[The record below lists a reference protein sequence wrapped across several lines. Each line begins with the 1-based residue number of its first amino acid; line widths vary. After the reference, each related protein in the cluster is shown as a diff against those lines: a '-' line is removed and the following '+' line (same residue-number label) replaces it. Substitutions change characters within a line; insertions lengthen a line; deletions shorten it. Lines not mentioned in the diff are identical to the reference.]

1 MPELS
6 LEKYYNEFKHLTTS
20 DDLFTKLE
28 LAKQEF
34 LNTKGAGGRLILA
47 GNGGSAATVSH
58 AAVDFT
64 KQAKIPAICFNDVS
78 LITAFSNDYG
88 YDKWVEKAFQQLSL
102 PNDIFICVSVSGNSP
117 NLVNAA
123 LLAKKTNHKV
133 ITFTGKSRE
142 NTLYKLGDINFFVDS
157 SAYNIVEAI
166 HLIWLTSLVDMVIGV
181 SVYDVSDENAF

>member
-133 ITFTGKSRE
+133 VTFTGKSRE

>member
-133 ITFTGKSRE
+133 ITFTFKRKS
-142 NTLYKLGDINFFVDS
+142 
-157 SAYNIVEAI
+157 
-166 HLIWLTSLVDMVIGV
+166 SLRI
-181 SVYDVSDENAF
+181 

>member
-1 MPELS
+1 MPQLS
-6 LEKYYNEFKHLTTS
+6 LENYYDEFKHLVTS
-20 DDLFTKLE
+20 DDLFVKLE

-34 LNTKGAGGRLILA
+34 LNTKRVGGRLILA
-47 GNGGSAATVSH
+47 GNGGSAGTVSH

-64 KQAKIPAICFNDVS
+64 KQAKIPALCFNDAS

-102 PNDIFICVSVSGNSP
+102 PNDAFICVSVSGNSP

-133 ITFTGKSRE
+133 ITFTGKNRQNE
-142 NTLYKLGDINFFVDS
+142 LHNIGDINFFVDS
-157 SAYNIVEAI
+157 AAYNIVEAI
-166 HLIWLTSLVDMVIGV
+166 HLIWLTSIVDMVIGT
-181 SVYDVSDENAF
+181 SVYEVSG

>member
-166 HLIWLTSLVDMVIGV
+166 HLIWLTSLVDMIIGV
-181 SVYDVSDENAF
+181 SVYDASDENAF

>member
-6 LEKYYNEFKHLTTS
+6 LENYYNEFKHLTTS
-20 DDLFTKLE
+20 DGLFAKLE

-34 LNTKGAGGRLILA
+34 LNTKGVGGRLILA

-166 HLIWLTSLVDMVIGV
+166 HLIWLTSIVDMIIGA
-181 SVYDVSDENAF
+181 SVYDVSDENAL

>member
-34 LNTKGAGGRLILA
+34 LNTKGVGGRLILA

-166 HLIWLTSLVDMVIGV
+166 HLIWLTSLVDMIIGV
-181 SVYDVSDENAF
+181 SVYDASDENAF